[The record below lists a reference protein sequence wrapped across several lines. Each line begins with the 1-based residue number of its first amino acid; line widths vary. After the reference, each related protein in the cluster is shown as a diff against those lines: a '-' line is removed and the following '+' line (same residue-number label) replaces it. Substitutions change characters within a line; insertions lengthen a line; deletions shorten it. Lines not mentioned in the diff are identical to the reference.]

1 MEPFHSLHEKTS
13 DIESTFIHEDSSP
26 GELDMT
32 MDHSQ
37 ELEAP
42 FWDSHSPSD
51 HAILQPAQFHHA
63 DDSHDEIIGRRF
75 SRYRCDALLGQG
87 GMGRVYLAYHS
98 QLGRPCAL
106 KVSSPS
112 ASQSL
117 HPNWLATLQEGRSAA
132 KLIHPHIVTVHA
144 VGQEAGRFY
153 IEMEL
158 ISGGS
163 LKNWIKQQGATPT
176 LKALQWISSI
186 GSGIDFAHR
195 HGILHRDIKPDNILV
210 CSRGQA
216 KLADFGLARRNDLP
230 DVYPQGQIIG
240 TMPYLAPEVLQTG
253 EHSTAS
259 DVYALGISLYYLLTG
274 QLPYNGKTHAEIAHR
289 ILTTK
294 PLDLRELQPEIP
306 LSVAECVTSMM
317 SKDSLSRPNNGTAA
331 WHLVSSILG
340 QMRDVDTIL
349 SEALGYDSSI
359 SWIRCHDKYRLMVQ
373 LPDGRKQRVFV
384 ESSDHRN
391 DEKLLLIY
399 SICCPA
405 TESYYETALRL
416 NSDLS
421 HGGLAIRE
429 IDGISHFVM
438 VDTYPRGTV
447 DPEEVRKSV
456 RLIAETADSIEKQL
470 TNADQN

>member
-1 MEPFHSLHEKTS
+1 M
-13 DIESTFIHEDSSP
+13 ESTIIQNDSMP
-26 GELDMT
+26 DQLQMT
-32 MDHSQ
+32 MDRSQ

-42 FWDSHSPSD
+42 FWDSHRPSD
-51 HAILQPAQFHHA
+51 HVNLQPAELHH
-63 DDSHDEIIGRRF
+63 DDDACDQVIGRRF
-75 SRYRCDALLGQG
+75 SRYRCDALLGHG
-87 GMGRVYLAYHS
+87 GMGRVYLAHHS

-106 KVSSPS
+106 KISSPS

-117 HPNWLATLQEGRSAA
+117 HPNWLATLQEGRSAS

-144 VGQEAGRFY
+144 VGQEAGRYY

-158 ISGGS
+158 VSGGS
-163 LKNWIKQQGATPT
+163 LRNYIKQQGAIPI

-186 GSGIDFAHR
+186 GSGVDFAHR

-230 DVYPQGQIIG
+230 DNLPQGQIIG
-240 TMPYLAPEVLQTG
+240 TLPYLAPEVLQTG
-253 EHSTAS
+253 EHTTSS

-274 QLPYNGKTHAEIAHR
+274 KLPYNGRSRSEIVHR
-289 ILTTK
+289 ILMAK
-294 PLDLRELQPEIP
+294 PHDLRRLQPEIP
-306 LSVAECVTSMM
+306 LNVAECVTSMM
-317 SKDSLSRPNNGTAA
+317 SKDSLSRPTNGTAA

-340 QMRDVDTIL
+340 QMRDVDSIL
-349 SEALGYDSSI
+349 TEALGHDSSV
-359 SWIRCHDKYRLMVQ
+359 SWIRCDDKYRLMVQ

-405 TESYYETALRL
+405 TASYYETALRL

-429 IDGISHFVM
+429 IDGVSHFVM

-456 RLIAETADSIEKQL
+456 RVVAETADSIEKQL